1 MSSSTLT
8 TIQSQLNLYGHSI
21 FMFVGN
27 IGNLLIVMVF
37 SQRRKTACSIYLISA
52 GVVNFIFLILNAYF
66 RIFPFDYSDETTG
79 ATIFCKV
86 FAYLLNIFGQV
97 ARTFNIFACI
107 DRFLITSDRASFRA
121 FTTIKRAKYLI
132 FFTFIF
138 WPLLALHVPIM
149 RTVAKGRCASSGI
162 YSTMFTI
169 IFVGFIPI
177 SLSAIFGY
185 LSYRNMRKMQTRV
198 QPIAQ
203 NTTGA
208 NNSSQRRDRDLLII
222 VIAELVTYVVTSTPY
237 PLILLEITASQSVLV
252 NKSVQHSQIETF
264 IVNIAYLLLVFNS
277 AVPFYTYSI
286 SSKAF
291 RQDVKKLFINIYC
304 KITEQIPVENVST
317 AIRSLA
323 QRQTQ
328 V

>member
-8 TIQSQLNLYGHSI
+8 TIQNQLNLYGHPI

-37 SQRRKTACSIYLISA
+37 SQHRKTTCSIYLISSA
-52 GVVNFIFLILNAYF
+52 VVNFILLICNAYF
-66 RIFPFDYSDETTG
+66 RIFPFDYSEETIG
-79 ATIFCKV
+79 ATIFCKT
-86 FAYLLNIFGQV
+86 FTYILNIFGQV

-132 FFTFIF
+132 FLNFIF

-149 RTVAKGRCASSGI
+149 RTVSKGRCGSSGI
-162 YSTMFTI
+162 YSTIFTI
-169 IFVGFIPI
+169 IVIGLVPV

-198 QPIAQ
+198 QPVAQ

-237 PLILLEITASQSVLV
+237 PLILLEIAASQSLLV

-264 IVNIAYLLLVFNS
+264 ILNIAYLLLVFNS

-291 RQDVKKLFINIYC
+291 RQDVKKLIINTYR
-304 KITEQIPVENVST
+304 KITRQILVENVST
-317 AIRSLA
+317 ATQSLA
-323 QRQTQ
+323 QRQTR